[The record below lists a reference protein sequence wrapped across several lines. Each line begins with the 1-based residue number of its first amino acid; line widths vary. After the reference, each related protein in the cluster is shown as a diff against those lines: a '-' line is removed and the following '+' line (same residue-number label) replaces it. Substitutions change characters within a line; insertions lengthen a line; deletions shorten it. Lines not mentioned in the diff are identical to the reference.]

1 MRLSSIISV
10 QSLAHLQLACEA
22 ATIRADQRA
31 GDKLRRRE
39 RTRDE
44 RVERA
49 CAKGAA
55 GYTRDGWPI
64 RPIK

>member
-1 MRLSSIISV
+1 MRLMDAVSQTSRAY
-10 QSLAHLQLACEA
+10 LMLACEA

-39 RTRDE
+39 RTRDD

-49 CAKGAA
+49 CSRGEA